1 MFPDWQV
8 GDLVTHGNGD
18 VHQVIWTS
26 SDNGSLPDEV
36 EVRCIW
42 PSNDGACQ
50 KGDRERNVVWAF
62 YLVKRHLR
70 FVEPETIRKRA

>member
-8 GDLVTHGNGD
+8 GDLVTHGGGD
-18 VHQVIWTS
+18 VHVVIWTD
-26 SDNGSLPDEV
+26 SDNGSLPDEL
-36 EVRCIW
+36 EVRCVW
-42 PSNDGACQ
+42 PSTDGSCE

-70 FVEPETIRKRA
+70 FLEPEPVRKRA